1 MKSTILLF
9 VGSGLAL
16 GWQPVASAQSP
27 SPTPSAPAAQS
38 PAGAETKDLVAT
50 LKSAGQ
56 FNKFCQLLS
65 AADMLPT
72 LQGAGPFTV
81 FAPTDEAFAKLPG
94 SVLDDFLKP
103 ENKSR
108 LKQLLSYHI
117 ANGKYNAAEL
127 GQKESLMTLSGEELE
142 IDQGAETNR
151 VQIDD
156 AEIKTADIAASN
168 GVLHAI
174 DRVLQP

>member
-1 MKSTILLF
+1 
-9 VGSGLAL
+9 
-16 GWQPVASAQSP
+16 
-27 SPTPSAPAAQS
+27 
-38 PAGAETKDLVAT
+38 
-50 LKSAGQ
+50 
-56 FNKFCQLLS
+56 
-65 AADMLPT
+65 MLPT